1 VNTQRTD
8 FWVGLFILVGIGV
21 VVGMAIVTSGLGASF
36 PPGLVVGKVTKI
48 NGDDGMFQ
56 SVEVEPTVDVS
67 RVRAVMVLLAPP
79 PPPDPDA
86 TKKRRSEPAFGGK
99 PL

>member
-1 VNTQRTD
+1 
-8 FWVGLFILVGIGV
+8 
-21 VVGMAIVTSGLGASF
+21 
-36 PPGLVVGKVTKI
+36 
-48 NGDDGMFQ
+48 MFQ
-56 SVEVEPTVDVS
+56 SVEVAPAVDVS

-86 TKKRRSEPAFGGK
+86 DKKRRSEPAFGRR

>member
-1 VNTQRTD
+1 
-8 FWVGLFILVGIGV
+8 
-21 VVGMAIVTSGLGASF
+21 
-36 PPGLVVGKVTKI
+36 VVGKVTKI

-56 SVEVEPTVDVS
+56 SVEVEPAVDVS

-86 TKKRRSEPAFGGK
+86 KTKRRSEPAFGGR

>member
-1 VNTQRTD
+1 
-8 FWVGLFILVGIGV
+8 VGDEV
-21 VVGMAIVTSGLGASF
+21 VTSGLGASF

-48 NGDDGMFQ
+48 HGDDGMFQ
-56 SVEVEPTVDVS
+56 SVEVEPVVDVS

-79 PPPDPDA
+79 PPADPDA
-86 TKKRRSEPAFGGK
+86 KTKRKSEPAFGGR